1 MSQSFQ
7 SSQSSNSSRSLK
19 TVNPLTEKDIRAY
32 PLMSDDEASAVVEA
46 SHKAFLDWRLKS
58 LEERAEVIAAIAAE
72 MRKSKEDFARL
83 MTDEVGKL
91 LNDSRSEV
99 DLCAAICDYTAKA
112 GPKVLAD
119 EEREVDGDK
128 GYVTHSPVGVI
139 YGIQPWNFPAYQAV
153 RYSIASLMAGNGVLL
168 KHAEAC
174 TGSGLYLRDLYERA
188 GLPKGLFG
196 VLLISHEQ
204 SDKIIED
211 ERVRGVTLTGSDRA
225 GRAVGAKAAG
235 LVKKTVLE
243 LGSNDAY
250 LVLDDADLDLAVK
263 TCVKGRIHNN
273 GQTCVNAKRFIV
285 TEKNYDA
292 FVKAYAEAFEAIALG
307 DPTDEKTQLGPM
319 VTKKQRD
326 ELHDQV
332 QKSVE
337 KGAKLVVGGKIP
349 ERTGWF
355 YPATVLADVAPGQP
369 AYEDEMFGPAA
380 AIIRAKDDMDALR
393 IANSSRYG
401 LGGGIFSKDVARAR
415 KLAADHFDTG
425 MVFINTFNVAYPTLP
440 FGGVKTS
447 GYGREHGPEGLKE
460 FVNVKSIRI
469 G

>member
-1 MSQSFQ
+1 M
-7 SSQSSNSSRSLK
+7 SNSSKSLK
-19 TVNPLTEKDIRAY
+19 TINPLTEQDLRSY

-58 LEERAEVIAAIAAE
+58 LEERAKVISAIAAE

-119 EEREVDGDK
+119 EEREVEGDK
-128 GYVTHSPVGVI
+128 GYVTHSPIGVI

-174 TGSGLYLRDLYERA
+174 TGSGLFLRDLYERA

-204 SDKIIED
+204 SDRIIED

-225 GRAVGAKAAG
+225 GRAVGAKAAE

-263 TCVKGRIHNN
+263 TCVKGRIYNN

-326 ELHDQV
+326 ELHEQV

-349 ERTGWF
+349 DRTGWF

>member
-1 MSQSFQ
+1 M
-7 SSQSSNSSRSLK
+7 SNSI
-19 TVNPLTEKDIRAY
+19 TTINPLTEEELESY
-32 PLMSDDEASAVVEA
+32 PQMSDEEASAVVEA
-46 SHKAFLDWRLKS
+46 SHTAFLEWRLKP
-58 LEERAEVIAAIAAE
+58 LEERAKVIAAIAEE
-72 MRKSKEDFARL
+72 MRKSKDEFAKL

-91 LNDSRSEV
+91 LKDSREEV
-99 DLCAAICDYTAKA
+99 DLCAAICDYTAKI
-112 GPKVLAD
+112 GPDTLAD
-119 EEREVDGDK
+119 DEREVESGK
-128 GYVTHSPVGVI
+128 GIVTHSPIGVV

-168 KHAEAC
+168 KHASAC
-174 TGSGLYLRDLYERA
+174 TGSGLFLRDLYERA

-196 VLLISHEQ
+196 VLLISHDQ
-204 SDKIIED
+204 SDRIIED
-211 ERVRGVTLTGSDRA
+211 ERVRGVTLTGSDKA
-225 GRAVGAKAAG
+225 GRAVAGKAAE

-263 TCVKGRIHNN
+263 TCVQGRIYNN

-292 FVKAYAEAFEAIALG
+292 FVKAYAEAFEGIKMG
-307 DPTDEKTQLGPM
+307 DPSEDDTELGPM
-319 VTKKQRD
+319 VTEAQRD
-326 ELHDQV
+326 KLHKQV
-332 QKSVE
+332 EESIE
-337 KGAKLVVGGKIP
+337 KGARLVAGGKIP
-349 ERTGWF
+349 DRKGWF

-369 AYEDEMFGPAA
+369 AYKDEMFGPAA
-380 AIIRAKDDMDALR
+380 SIIRAKDEEDAMR

-401 LGGGIFSKDVARAR
+401 LGGGIFSRDVERAR
-415 KLAADHFDTG
+415 KLAADYFDTG
-425 MVFINTFNVAYPTLP
+425 MVFINTFDVAYPTMP

-460 FVNVKSIRI
+460 FVNIKSIRI

>member
-1 MSQSFQ
+1 MS
-7 SSQSSNSSRSLK
+7 NSLK
-19 TVNPLTEKDIRAY
+19 TINPFTEDDLKTY
-32 PLMSDDEASAVVEA
+32 PHMSDAEAMAVVEA
-46 SHKAFLDWRLKS
+46 SHTAFLDWRLKS
-58 LEERAEVIAAIAAE
+58 LEERAEVIAAIGAE
-72 MRKSKEDFARL
+72 MRKSKEDFAQL

-91 LNDSRSEV
+91 LRDSRSEV
-99 DLCAAICDYTAKA
+99 DLCAAICDYTAKI
-112 GPKVLAD
+112 GPDALAD
-119 EEREVDGDK
+119 EEREIEGGK
-128 GYVTHSPVGVI
+128 GYVMHSPIGVV

-174 TGSGLYLRDLYERA
+174 TGSGLFLRDLYERA

-196 VLLISHEQ
+196 VLLISHDQ

-211 ERVRGVTLTGSDRA
+211 ERIRGVTLTGSDRA
-225 GRAVGAKAAG
+225 GRAVGAKAAE

-250 LVLDDADLDLAVK
+250 LVLDDADLDVAVK
-263 TCVKGRIHNN
+263 TCVRGRIYNN

-292 FVKAYAEAFEAIALG
+292 FVEAYAAAFRSIKLG
-307 DPTDEKTQLGPM
+307 DPKADDTQLGPM
-319 VTKKQRD
+319 VTEKQRD
-326 ELHDQV
+326 ELHQQV
-332 QKSVE
+332 KESIE
-337 KGAKLVVGGKIP
+337 KGARLVVGGEVP
-349 ERTGWF
+349 ERKGWF

-369 AYEDEMFGPAA
+369 AYEDELFGPAA

-401 LGGGIFSKDVARAR
+401 LGGGIFSRDVERAR
-415 KLAADHFDTG
+415 KLAADYFDTG
-425 MVFINTFNVAYPTLP
+425 MVFINTFNVAYPSMP